1 MFCITGKYV
10 SIHFIKYHI
19 GPWLNVIITLNVIT
33 SYRIH
38 NLVELNKRN
47 LLYFPNRVP
56 SAKKQNPFEKLIKG
70 GDKVVL
76 LIGSPHPVHIK
87 SVTNF
92 RLKKRKRKNVY
103 TPFEGGWWWPLDARG
118 CIFLVVPSLSRT
130 VRCTKGSLLRVVN

>member
-1 MFCITGKYV
+1 MFENRDA
-10 SIHFIKYHI
+10 SIPSIKYRNGLYLKDFKSQIVATSYGRH
-19 GPWLNVIITLNVIT
+19 NVIE
-33 SYRIH
+33 S
-38 NLVELNKRN
+38 NKRN

-103 TPFEGGWWWPLDARG
+103 TPA
-118 CIFLVVPSLSRT
+118 
-130 VRCTKGSLLRVVN
+130 LRVGGGGPSMQGGAFFSWSHLFLGR

>member
-1 MFCITGKYV
+1 MLDKNRDV
-10 SIHFIKYHI
+10 SISSIIYRDELYSHVSKTRIVATSYERH
-19 GPWLNVIITLNVIT
+19 NVIE
-33 SYRIH
+33 S
-38 NLVELNKRN
+38 NKRN

-103 TPFEGGWWWPLDARG
+103 TPFEGGWRWPLDARG

-130 VRCTKGSLLRVVN
+130 VRCTKGSLLGVVN